1 MGILTVLFYVGGL
14 FVLGVFP
21 VIGRVLAERRPS
33 PYGQSWAH
41 VESAQNQLTMVP
53 AQFQQNT
60 SEKTMQPFGFEI
72 PVFSADESESTLK
85 EIKPFKDEELSYT
98 DEVVAF
104 TDEEV
109 PFPDEEVSF
118 EPEVIHSIPD
128 LEMMDNI
135 DTLVASFQE
144 EFADRESISPLSPN
158 EYGAIS
164 KKYGEKVA
172 AMITA
177 TPTSS
182 ITSKAQQVM
191 MGRICVEEN
200 EAFLKYQ
207 DDKVLLRGKVPLY
220 DGEVILVN
228 GHFIKEGIFHVLNYE
243 DAETAVHY
251 DIESA
256 VM

>member
-33 PYGQSWAH
+33 PYGHSWAH
-41 VESAQNQLTMVP
+41 VESAQNQVTMAP
-53 AQFQQNT
+53 QFQQDT
-60 SEKTMQPFGFEI
+60 MEKTMQPFGLEI
-72 PVFSADESESTLK
+72 PIFSADESDSPMN
-85 EIKPFKDEELSYT
+85 EITPFKEEEQSYT
-98 DEVVAF
+98 DGVVAF

-109 PFPDEEVSF
+109 PFTDEEISF
-118 EPEVIHSIPD
+118 EPEVVHSIPD

-177 TPTSS
+177 TPTSG

-207 DDKVLLRGKVPLY
+207 DAKVLLKGKVPLY

-228 GHFIKEGIFHVLNYE
+228 GHFIKEGVFHVLNYD

-251 DIESA
+251 DVESA